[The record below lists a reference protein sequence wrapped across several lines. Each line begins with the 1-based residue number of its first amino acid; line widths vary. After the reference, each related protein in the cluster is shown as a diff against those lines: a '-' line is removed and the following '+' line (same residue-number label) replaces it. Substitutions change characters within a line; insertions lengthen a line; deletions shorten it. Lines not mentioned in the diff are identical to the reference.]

1 MQSQTLYQ
9 AMRYGILPGGKRIR
23 PILTLA
29 AGEWLGAA
37 RAHLLSFACAVE
49 MTPVDSLIHD
59 DLPALDDDDLRR
71 GVLAAHKVFGEGMA
85 LLAGDGLLTEAFH
98 LLSSA
103 EPTRGA
109 MPELVVQAIH
119 ELARAAGALG
129 LVGGQ
134 APDLEAKEKTIGLA
148 TVELIHVRKTG
159 ALILAALRIG
169 AQVAKA
175 TSADLARL
183 SRYGEYLGLAFQI
196 ADDMLDSHGGE
207 CWHGSRVEPQGAE
220 EVTYPSVVG
229 IVVARERLREF
240 LTLSLVDLETFGA
253 RGRARGAC

>member
-1 MQSQTLYQ
+1 MTAQATSSFDLDEYLQRQCAVVDHALEHYLSHYPDASQTLYQ

-71 GVLAAHKVFGEGMA
+71 GAPAAHKVFGEGMA

-103 EPTRGA
+103 EATRGA
-109 MPELVVQAIH
+109 TPELVVQAIH
-119 ELARAAGALG
+119 ELARAAGGVG
-129 LVGGQ
+129 LVGG
-134 APDLEAKEKTIGLA
+134 
-148 TVELIHVRKTG
+148 
-159 ALILAALRIG
+159 
-169 AQVAKA
+169 
-175 TSADLARL
+175 
-183 SRYGEYLGLAFQI
+183 
-196 ADDMLDSHGGE
+196 
-207 CWHGSRVEPQGAE
+207 
-220 EVTYPSVVG
+220 
-229 IVVARERLREF
+229 
-240 LTLSLVDLETFGA
+240 
-253 RGRARGAC
+253 

>member
-1 MQSQTLYQ
+1 MTAQATSSFDLDEYLQRQCAVVDPALEHYLSHYPDASQTLYQ

-71 GVLAAHKVFGEGMA
+71 GAPAPHKVFGEGMA

-103 EPTRGA
+103 EATRGA
-109 MPELVVQAIH
+109 TPELVVQAIH
-119 ELARAAGALG
+119 ELARAACGLG
-129 LVGGQ
+129 LVGG
-134 APDLEAKEKTIGLA
+134 
-148 TVELIHVRKTG
+148 
-159 ALILAALRIG
+159 
-169 AQVAKA
+169 
-175 TSADLARL
+175 
-183 SRYGEYLGLAFQI
+183 
-196 ADDMLDSHGGE
+196 
-207 CWHGSRVEPQGAE
+207 
-220 EVTYPSVVG
+220 
-229 IVVARERLREF
+229 
-240 LTLSLVDLETFGA
+240 
-253 RGRARGAC
+253 